1 MTRAGSPHG
10 RRPRR
15 RGQAMVEFALVVP
28 FFLLLVFG
36 IIEGGRF
43 VFYYE
48 LLNHATREGA
58 RYAIVHGSN
67 ALGCKS
73 GPMPDSRPPCDLTG
87 ERVKQRVRD
96 SAFGALGT
104 GLIVPDPIW
113 QPNNERGNPV
123 TVSASYAYTVL
134 IPIVPLPPI
143 TVSAESTLVVNN

>member
-1 MTRAGSPHG
+1 
-10 RRPRR
+10 
-15 RGQAMVEFALVVP
+15 MVEFALVAP
-28 FFLLLVFG
+28 LFFLLLLG

-43 VFYYE
+43 IFYYE

-87 ERVKQRVRD
+87 ELVKQRVRD

-104 GLIVPDPIW
+104 GVVVPNPVW
-113 QPNNERGNPV
+113 QPNNERGSTV
-123 TVSASYAYTVL
+123 TVSATYAYSVL
-134 IPIVPLPPI
+134 IPLVPFPPI
-143 TVSAESTLVVNN
+143 TVDAESTLVVNN